1 MEKVG
6 IYQYYSLKNNDIFIE
21 GKTDENILKFL
32 KDVKLY
38 EDFEKF
44 IKEVYNEELKDLVG
58 KEKKLMNVKELKN
71 KDDIDKLGKEIEKMK
86 LNKNEDDDDLK

>member
-1 MEKVG
+1 M
-6 IYQYYSLKNNDIFIE
+6 
-21 GKTDENILKFL
+21 KFL

-38 EDFEKF
+38 DDFEKF

-71 KDDIDKLGKEIEKMK
+71 KDDIDKLGKEIEKMN
-86 LNKNEDDDDLK
+86 LNKNEDDDDDLK

>member
-1 MEKVG
+1 MD
-6 IYQYYSLKNNDIFIE
+6 Y
-21 GKTDENILKFL
+21 L

-38 EDFEKF
+38 DDFEKF
-44 IKEVYNEELKDLVG
+44 IKEEYNEELKDLVG